1 MVHDHRQRLASV
13 FDVPRINNGETVMT
27 SRIYPD
33 PLSTS
38 VGLFSEGGAVNL
50 IKLES
55 WTLKDIWR

>member
-1 MVHDHRQRLASV
+1 
-13 FDVPRINNGETVMT
+13 MT

-38 VGLFSEGGAVNL
+38 VELFSEGGVANL
-50 IKLES
+50 IQLES